1 MIPQRPVAPAAV
13 AERKSE
19 LKIVPVN
26 TPGRGKTRLC
36 GHPGRYQWRF
46 TMSDQTKTE
55 DFTKSLRSSATLL
68 LRTLDRLQYDYSEA
82 SAGELSERISFLA
95 ELDRLEN
102 REAPIPM
109 AYLRERV
116 RLLQAY
122 EKLNDWSIRDLKNR
136 ALSERIA
143 LLKELKAVGDL
154 GMTEQQIKD
163 RIRAIRDIRGGTQR
177 PRGVHPSRP
186 RRIRRRVIVS

>member
-1 MIPQRPVAPAAV
+1 
-13 AERKSE
+13 
-19 LKIVPVN
+19 
-26 TPGRGKTRLC
+26 
-36 GHPGRYQWRF
+36 
-46 TMSDQTKTE
+46 MSDQTKTE

-143 LLKELKAVGDL
+143 LLKELQSVGDVNL
-154 GMTEQQIKD
+154 DERQF
-163 RIRAIRDIRGGTQR
+163 
-177 PRGVHPSRP
+177 PV
-186 RRIRRRVIVS
+186 

>member
-1 MIPQRPVAPAAV
+1 
-13 AERKSE
+13 
-19 LKIVPVN
+19 
-26 TPGRGKTRLC
+26 
-36 GHPGRYQWRF
+36 
-46 TMSDQTKTE
+46 MSDEKKTE

-68 LRTLDRLQYDYSEA
+68 LRTLNRLQYDYSEA
-82 SAGELSERISFLA
+82 SAGELSKRISFLA

-163 RIRAIRDIRGGTQR
+163 RIRAIRDIRARQEQKAALVER
-177 PRGVHPSRP
+177 NAHVAS
-186 RRIRRRVIVS
+186 IQADLEESEAA

>member
-1 MIPQRPVAPAAV
+1 
-13 AERKSE
+13 
-19 LKIVPVN
+19 
-26 TPGRGKTRLC
+26 
-36 GHPGRYQWRF
+36 
-46 TMSDQTKTE
+46 MSDEKKTE

-82 SAGELSERISFLA
+82 SARELSERISFLA

-163 RIRAIRDIRGGTQR
+163 RIRAIRDIRARQEQKAALVER
-177 PRGVHPSRP
+177 NAHVAS
-186 RRIRRRVIVS
+186 IQADLEESEAA

>member
-1 MIPQRPVAPAAV
+1 
-13 AERKSE
+13 
-19 LKIVPVN
+19 
-26 TPGRGKTRLC
+26 
-36 GHPGRYQWRF
+36 
-46 TMSDQTKTE
+46 MSDEKKTE

-68 LRTLDRLQYDYSEA
+68 LRTLDRLQYDYNEA
-82 SAGELSERISFLA
+82 SAHELSERISFLA

-122 EKLNDWSIRDLKNR
+122 EKLNDWRIRDLKNR

-143 LLKELKAVGDL
+143 LLKELKAVGDP

-163 RIRAIRDIRGGTQR
+163 RIRAIRDIRARQER
-177 PRGVHPSRP
+177 KAPLVELNAH
-186 RRIRRRVIVS
+186 VVSICRHSHLGWAAS

>member
-1 MIPQRPVAPAAV
+1 
-13 AERKSE
+13 
-19 LKIVPVN
+19 
-26 TPGRGKTRLC
+26 
-36 GHPGRYQWRF
+36 
-46 TMSDQTKTE
+46 MSDQTKTE

-163 RIRAIRDIRGGTQR
+163 RIRAIRDIPARQEQKAALVER
-177 PRGVHPSRP
+177 NAHVAS
-186 RRIRRRVIVS
+186 IQSDLEESEAA

>member
-1 MIPQRPVAPAAV
+1 
-13 AERKSE
+13 
-19 LKIVPVN
+19 
-26 TPGRGKTRLC
+26 
-36 GHPGRYQWRF
+36 
-46 TMSDQTKTE
+46 MSDQKKTE

-68 LRTLDRLQYDYSEA
+68 LRTLDRLQFDYSET
-82 SAGELSERISFLA
+82 SARELSERVSLLA
-95 ELDRLEN
+95 QLDGLEN
-102 REAPIPM
+102 RENPIPM

-143 LLKELKAVGDL
+143 LLKELQSVGDL

-163 RIRAIRDIRGGTQR
+163 RIRAIRDIRARQEQKAALVER
-177 PRGVHPSRP
+177 NAHVAS
-186 RRIRRRVIVS
+186 IQADLEESEAA

>member
-1 MIPQRPVAPAAV
+1 
-13 AERKSE
+13 
-19 LKIVPVN
+19 
-26 TPGRGKTRLC
+26 
-36 GHPGRYQWRF
+36 
-46 TMSDQTKTE
+46 MSDEKKTE

-68 LRTLDRLQYDYSEA
+68 LRTLDRLQYDYSES
-82 SAGELSERISFLA
+82 SARELSERISFLA

-163 RIRAIRDIRGGTQR
+163 RIRAIRDIRARQEQKAALVER
-177 PRGVHPSRP
+177 NAQVAS
-186 RRIRRRVIVS
+186 IQSDLEESEAA